1 MAISTLLWLLLA
13 TALMR
18 ITMAAATRWKIL
30 VGLVTKTS
38 VENNMQA
45 YMIAGLLLGFSY
57 LALAGLE
64 TLFNFFIWLKER
76 NR

>member
-1 MAISTLLWLLLA
+1 MAGAS
-13 TALMR
+13 
-18 ITMAAATRWKIL
+18 RWKTS

-45 YMIAGLLLGFSY
+45 YIIAGSMLGFSY

-64 TLFNFFIWLKER
+64 TLINFGFWLWHNKR
-76 NR
+76 K